1 MQFLCVGFNVVELAP
16 TRTSVIR
23 THFGNF
29 HGQTKISPVSISL
42 HTLIDSTSS
51 KPEMSQNVTKSVPV
65 VTNVRIYEHTIISKT
80 MQDITIRLYY
90 VSLGSECANTCNL
103 HCRTHNPS
111 RCGKIRVNLLMC
123 MTIDNIQSTDLFK

>member
-65 VTNVRIYEHTIISKT
+65 VTNVLIYEHTIISKT

-111 RCGKIRVNLLMC
+111 RCGKIRVKIASVQKKNTLSC
-123 MTIDNIQSTDLFK
+123 I